1 MPRSVRTVAFE
12 NVDPLTAQVL
22 QALGKVVHLNRLI
35 TIKMAARHGIQPPE
49 GFALTFLGRNEGIS
63 QRDLAEMLHLSPPRV
78 SAILQTLEE
87 RGALVRRADEVDRRL
102 ARVFL
107 TDEGRRQEKEQR
119 GVLGEY
125 VARTLGAFSEAD
137 RRDLARLLGKL
148 GDRLLAVL
156 QEEQGAGPRR
166 EGAKTP

>member
-1 MPRSVRTVAFE
+1 MPRSVHKVAFE

-22 QALGKVVHLNRLI
+22 QALGKVIHLNRLI

-63 QRDLAEMLHLSPPRV
+63 QRDLADMLHLSHPRV

-107 TDEGRRQEKEQR
+107 TDKGRREEKEQR

-125 VARTLGAFSEAD
+125 VARTIGAFSEAD
-137 RRDLARLLGKL
+137 RRELGRLLGEL

-156 QEEQGAGPRR
+156 QEEQDAGPRR